1 MSVVPSPQKLYKL
14 RFEKPSLEARRLI
27 WRELMPEITQ
37 DVALQLAEGYSF
49 SGGQIENVAR
59 KSAIASILGGHEPS
73 LAEIC
78 SFCEEETLGAPA
90 GKPIG
95 FHQGL
100 RV

>member
-1 MSVVPSPQKLYKL
+1 
-14 RFEKPSLEARRLI
+14 
-27 WRELMPEITQ
+27 MPEITQ